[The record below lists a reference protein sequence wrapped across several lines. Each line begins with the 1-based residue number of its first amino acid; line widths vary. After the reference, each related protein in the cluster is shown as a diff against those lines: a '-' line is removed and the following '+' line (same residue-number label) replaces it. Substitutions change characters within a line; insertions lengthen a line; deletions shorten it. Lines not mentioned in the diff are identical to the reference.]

1 MSGKE
6 RTERKEKSGV
16 LRRKLQSALFPSIL
30 QPAIA
35 GASAL
40 AAGLASSMRQLD
52 GYVSRPINLDPIS
65 PGSCTAERRR
75 LQSTLLGHKKATTP
89 APPSIG

>member
-16 LRRKLQSALFPSIL
+16 LRCKLRPALFPSVL
-30 QPAIA
+30 QPTFA

-40 AAGLASSMRQLD
+40 AAGLASSMRQL
-52 GYVSRPINLDPIS
+52 
-65 PGSCTAERRR
+65 
-75 LQSTLLGHKKATTP
+75 
-89 APPSIG
+89 